1 MYTEQD
7 LNVINAR
14 IRKNWLV
21 LGPILAALLAGY
33 IYALSAGIE
42 WLAMVLGALLFV
54 AACYG
59 LLAYL
64 IPNMRYRG
72 FLLDM
77 EAGLS
82 RDVRGTIVEISGTAE
97 LHVRGTIVEISG
109 TPELQD
115 GAMVLPVRV
124 KLDPDQLESAMPVG
138 TVESKRLGLESQE
151 DTEDERIVYLNTAK
165 RAMLPGPGTEVVLHC
180 YGRHIKS
187 VEC

>member
-7 LNVINAR
+7 LNVINAC

-97 LHVRGTIVEISG
+97 L
-109 TPELQD
+109 QD

-124 KLDPDQLESAMPVG
+124 KLDPDQLESSMPVG
-138 TVESKRLGLESQE
+138 TVESKRLGLESNE
-151 DTEDERIVYLNTAK
+151 DTEDERIVYLNTSK

>member
-82 RDVRGTIVEISGTAE
+82 RDVRGTIVEISGT
-97 LHVRGTIVEISG
+97 
-109 TPELQD
+109 PELQD

-138 TVESKRLGLESQE
+138 TVESKRLGLESNE
-151 DTEDERIVYLNTAK
+151 DTEDERIVYLNTSK

>member
-97 LHVRGTIVEISG
+97 L
-109 TPELQD
+109 QD

-124 KLDPDQLESAMPVG
+124 KLDPDQLESSMPVG

-151 DTEDERIVYLNTAK
+151 DTEDERIVYLNTSK
-165 RAMLPGPGTEVVLHC
+165 RALLPGPGTEVVLHC

>member
-64 IPNMRYRG
+64 IPNIRYRG

-97 LHVRGTIVEISG
+97 L
-109 TPELQD
+109 QD

-124 KLDPDQLESAMPVG
+124 KLDPDQLESSMPVG
-138 TVESKRLGLESQE
+138 TVESKRLGLESNE
-151 DTEDERIVYLNTAK
+151 DTEDERIVYLNTSK

>member
-82 RDVRGTIVEISGTAE
+82 RDVRGTIVEISGT
-97 LHVRGTIVEISG
+97 
-109 TPELQD
+109 PELQD

>member
-97 LHVRGTIVEISG
+97 L
-109 TPELQD
+109 QD

-124 KLDPDQLESAMPVG
+124 KLDPDQLESSMPVG
-138 TVESKRLGLESQE
+138 TVESKRLGLESNE
-151 DTEDERIVYLNTAK
+151 DTEDERIVYLNASK
-165 RAMLPGPGTEVVLHC
+165 RVGFPGPGARVTLHC
-180 YGRHIKS
+180 FGRHVRS
-187 VEC
+187 VES

>member
-42 WLAMVLGALLFV
+42 RLAMALGALLFV

-97 LHVRGTIVEISG
+97 L
-109 TPELQD
+109 QD

-124 KLDPDQLESAMPVG
+124 KLDPDQLESSMPVG
-138 TVESKRLGLESQE
+138 TVESKRLGLESNE
-151 DTEDERIVYLNTAK
+151 DTEDERIVYLNTSK

>member
-97 LHVRGTIVEISG
+97 L
-109 TPELQD
+109 QD

-124 KLDPDQLESAMPVG
+124 KLDPDQLESSMPVG
-138 TVESKRLGLESQE
+138 TVESKRLGLESNE
-151 DTEDERIVYLNTAK
+151 DTEDERIVYLNTSK

>member
-97 LHVRGTIVEISG
+97 L
-109 TPELQD
+109 QD

-124 KLDPDQLESAMPVG
+124 KLDPDQLESSMPVG
-138 TVESKRLGLESQE
+138 TVESKRLGLESNE
-151 DTEDERIVYLNTAK
+151 DTEDERIVYLNTSK
-165 RAMLPGPGTEVVLHC
+165 RALLPGPGTEVVLHC

>member
-97 LHVRGTIVEISG
+97 L
-109 TPELQD
+109 QD

-124 KLDPDQLESAMPVG
+124 KLDPDQLESSMPVG
-138 TVESKRLGLESQE
+138 TVESKRLGLESNE
-151 DTEDERIVYLNTAK
+151 DTEDERIVYLNTSKLAL
-165 RAMLPGPGTEVVLHC
+165 LPGPGTEVVLHC

>member
-97 LHVRGTIVEISG
+97 L
-109 TPELQD
+109 QD

-151 DTEDERIVYLNTAK
+151 DTEDERIVYLNTSK

>member
-82 RDVRGTIVEISGTAE
+82 RDVLGTIVEISGTA
-97 LHVRGTIVEISG
+97 
-109 TPELQD
+109 ELQD

-138 TVESKRLGLESQE
+138 TVESKRLGLESNE
-151 DTEDERIVYLNTAK
+151 DTEDERIVYLNTSK

>member
-64 IPNMRYRG
+64 IPNMRYRS

-97 LHVRGTIVEISG
+97 L
-109 TPELQD
+109 QD

-124 KLDPDQLESAMPVG
+124 KLDPDQLESSMPVG
-138 TVESKRLGLESQE
+138 TVESKRLGLESNE
-151 DTEDERIVYLNTAK
+151 DTEDERIVYLNTSK

>member
-82 RDVRGTIVEISGTAE
+82 RDVRGTIVEISATA
-97 LHVRGTIVEISG
+97 
-109 TPELQD
+109 ELQD

-124 KLDPDQLESAMPVG
+124 KLDPDQLESSMPVG
-138 TVESKRLGLESQE
+138 TVESKRLGLDSNE
-151 DTEDERIVYLNTAK
+151 DTEDERIVYLNTSK

>member
-42 WLAMVLGALLFV
+42 WLAMALGALLFV

-97 LHVRGTIVEISG
+97 L
-109 TPELQD
+109 QD

-124 KLDPDQLESAMPVG
+124 KLDPDQLESSMPVG
-138 TVESKRLGLESQE
+138 TVESKRLGLESNE
-151 DTEDERIVYLNTAK
+151 DTEDERIVYLNTSK

>member
-82 RDVRGTIVEISGTAE
+82 RDVRGTIVEISGT
-97 LHVRGTIVEISG
+97 
-109 TPELQD
+109 PELQD

-124 KLDPDQLESAMPVG
+124 KLDPDQLESSMPVG
-138 TVESKRLGLESQE
+138 TVESKRLGLESNE
-151 DTEDERIVYLNTAK
+151 DTEDERIVYLNTSK

>member
-82 RDVRGTIVEISGTAE
+82 RDVRGTIVEISGT
-97 LHVRGTIVEISG
+97 
-109 TPELQD
+109 PELQD

-124 KLDPDQLESAMPVG
+124 KLDPDQLESSMPVG
-138 TVESKRLGLESQE
+138 TVESKRLGLESNE
-151 DTEDERIVYLNTAK
+151 DTEDERIVYLNTSK
-165 RAMLPGPGTEVVLHC
+165 RALLPGPGAEVVLHC

>member
-82 RDVRGTIVEISGTAE
+82 RDVRGTIVEISGT
-97 LHVRGTIVEISG
+97 
-109 TPELQD
+109 PELQD

-124 KLDPDQLESAMPVG
+124 KLDPDQLESSMPVG
-138 TVESKRLGLESQE
+138 TVESKRLGLESNE
-151 DTEDERIVYLNTAK
+151 DTEDERIVYLNTSK
-165 RAMLPGPGTEVVLHC
+165 RALLPGPGTEVVLHC

>member
-97 LHVRGTIVEISG
+97 L
-109 TPELQD
+109 QD

-124 KLDPDQLESAMPVG
+124 KLDPDQLESSMPVG
-138 TVESKRLGLESQE
+138 TVESKRLGLESNE
-151 DTEDERIVYLNTAK
+151 DTEDERIVYLNTSK
-165 RAMLPGPGTEVVLHC
+165 RAMLPGPGTKVVLHC